1 METNEMAIA
10 IILFFVGLFA
20 AVAKNVSPYPK
31 SLLVA
36 TLLAVVVQ
44 ATKGTLLS
52 LVFFFSFL
60 PILFLQKNLSM
71 RTKVK
76 ESSSVLEKFL
86 AYFGLLP
93 LFGIAFV
100 FREDLKEL
108 MISWSF
114 HAENLILVEFALLA
128 FTIFWSVEWSKKQR
142 RER

>member
-1 METNEMAIA
+1 METNEMVIA
-10 IILFFVGLFA
+10 IIVFFVGLFA
-20 AVAKNVSPYPK
+20 AVAKNVNPYPK

-60 PILFLQKNLSM
+60 PILFLQKNLST

-86 AYFGLLP
+86 AYFGMLP

-114 HAENLILVEFALLA
+114 DAENLILVELA
-128 FTIFWSVEWSKKQR
+128 FLVFTIYWSVEWSKKQR